1 MKRERVRIDD
11 DWREYGSSKTK
22 KRGRPRSPFVYR
34 PRKTVNT
41 SPSVTANA
49 LGPADLVFSSIMEEI
64 STAAAAERAGWA
76 KLEMYLADG
85 IVPARPRVRIR
96 IDE

>member
-34 PRKTVNT
+34 PRKTVIT
-41 SPSVTANA
+41 SPQSDTR
-49 LGPADLVFSSIMEEI
+49 GPADAVFASIMKEI

-76 KLEMYLADG
+76 KLEKYLATG
-85 IVPARPRVRIR
+85 TAPARPRIRIR
-96 IDE
+96 T